1 MSRDPSTNKKSNE
14 IVATN
19 VSKTFGAGPFAKE
32 VIKDCSFTIE
42 SGKLTVMIGPS
53 GCGKSSLIQLIAGFD
68 QPTSGSITIGGRP
81 IDGPGKDR
89 LVLFQESALFP
100 WMTTW
105 DNVMYGPRARGEDA
119 DVSST
124 QAEFLLKKVGLE
136 AFRDKYPAQLSG
148 GMQRR
153 AELARAMINKPEVMI
168 LDEPF
173 RGLDHMS
180 KELMWEYYAALYEED
195 RNTNFFVTTDIDEA
209 IFLADRLLIM
219 TNLPTSTRSVIE
231 IDIPRPRN
239 IEEMAD
245 NERANEI
252 KTEVMTL
259 LHEEAMKSFSGG
271 SKAAADFLDAYSK
284 RAVK

>member
-1 MSRDPSTNKKSNE
+1 MSTTKKSNE
-14 IVATN
+14 IIAAN

-119 DVSST
+119 AASEA

-136 AFRDKYPAQLSG
+136 AFRDKFPAQLSG

-180 KELMWEYYAALYEED
+180 KELMWEYYAGLYEED

-239 IEEMAD
+239 IEAMAD
-245 NERANEI
+245 LKQANDI

-271 SKAAADFLDAYSK
+271 SAAAADFLDAYSK
-284 RAVK
+284 RAG

>member
-1 MSRDPSTNKKSNE
+1 MSTTKKSNE
-14 IVATN
+14 IIAAN

-105 DNVMYGPRARGEDA
+105 DNVMYGPRVRGEDA
-119 DVSST
+119 AASEA

-136 AFRDKYPAQLSG
+136 AFRDKFPAQLSG

-180 KELMWEYYAALYEED
+180 KELMWEYYAGLYEED

-239 IEEMAD
+239 IEAMAD
-245 NERANEI
+245 SKQANDI

-271 SKAAADFLDAYSK
+271 SAAAADFLDAYSK
-284 RAVK
+284 RAG

>member
-1 MSRDPSTNKKSNE
+1 MSTTKKSNE
-14 IVATN
+14 IIATN

-81 IDGPGKDR
+81 IEGPGKDR

-119 DVSST
+119 DESEA

-239 IEEMAD
+239 IEAMAD
-245 NERANEI
+245 LKQANDI

-271 SKAAADFLDAYSK
+271 SAAAADFLDAYSK
-284 RAVK
+284 RAG